1 MNGIKIGI
9 GRVSTEEQ
17 NPQRQIEAFL
27 KEGIDERYI
36 FIDACTGNAGNMEKR
51 DNYQRAKTIARK
63 GDVVFFD
70 ALDRL
75 GRNAEEIKREWEYF
89 TKEVECDVVVMNMP
103 ILDTRKKVPGDTM
116 GQMVSEIVLTIV
128 SYIAEQE
135 TQERK
140 RRQTAGIAVAKAN
153 GKYKGKAPMK
163 IDTEL
168 FEKLYKEVQRKERT
182 ATYAMEKMGVK
193 RNTWYVLV
201 KEYETKTGRFK

>member
-9 GRVSTEEQ
+9 GRVSTEDQ

-36 FIDACTGNAGNMEKR
+36 FIDACTGNAGNLEKR

-140 RRQTAGIAVAKAN
+140 RRQTAGIAVAKAQ
-153 GKYKGKAPMK
+153 GKYKGKQPMK
-163 IDTEL
+163 IDKEL
-168 FEKLYKEVQRKERT
+168 FEKLYNEVKRKERT
-182 ATYAMEKMGVK
+182 ATYAMEKLGVK

-201 KEYETKTGRFK
+201 KEYESKTGRFR

>member
-36 FIDACTGNAGNMEKR
+36 FIDACTGNAGNIEKR